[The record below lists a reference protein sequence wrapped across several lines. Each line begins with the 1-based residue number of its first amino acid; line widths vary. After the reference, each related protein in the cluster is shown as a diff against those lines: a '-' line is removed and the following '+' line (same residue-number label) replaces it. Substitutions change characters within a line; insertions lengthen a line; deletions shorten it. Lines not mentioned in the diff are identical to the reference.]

1 VVDATAIIFD
11 WHASMEDIDDVLDD
25 VLDDDAATMIR

>member
-1 VVDATAIIFD
+1 VVDAIDDIFD
-11 WHASMEDIDDVLDD
+11 RHASMEDFNDD

>member
-1 VVDATAIIFD
+1 VVDVIEDIFD
-11 WHASMEDIDDVLDD
+11 RHASMEDIDDFDD

>member
-11 WHASMEDIDDVLDD
+11 RHASMEDFDTVLDE
-25 VLDDDAATMIR
+25 DAATMIR